1 MTAAAVRK
9 LFMILK
15 EVLLQ
20 AITAL
25 INHRFRAAMTML
37 GIAWGIV
44 TVVLLMAYGNGF
56 NHAILVGFRGAFSD
70 GVVVMYGGQT
80 SKQAG
85 GERAG
90 KPVFLKEADVEI
102 ILQAP
107 LVKYASPE
115 YMNGVP
121 LASAIRQTSAGVRA
135 VNSDYGIMRSEIALS
150 GRFLNSEDVEKR
162 RRVVFLGY
170 DVADRLFSNSPSL
183 GETIRIKGIPF
194 EVIGIG
200 TNKVQMGSYGW
211 GPDKYCAFI
220 PYTVAGQ
227 LWNTQYVNDIVWQ
240 SLDPVF
246 HERAVKQVREILGPR
261 KGFNAA
267 DERALRLNDSVE
279 NMKVISGITGGLKV
293 ILTIIGTL
301 TLTIGGIG
309 VMNIMLVSVT
319 ERTRE
324 IGVRKAIGARR
335 RHILFQF
342 LMEGVAITFMGG
354 LLGVILSYGLVQ
366 IIGSRPFLAD
376 MMDDPTRQT
385 DIQLLLSL
393 DVLSVAT
400 AILMVVGLLSGLWPA
415 VRASRMDPIESL
427 RYE

>member
-15 EVLLQ
+15 EVLRQ

-90 KPVFLKEADVEI
+90 KPVLLKEADVEI

-211 GPDKYCAFI
+211 GPDKYSAFI
-220 PYTVAGQ
+220 PYT
-227 LWNTQYVNDIVWQ
+227 
-240 SLDPVF
+240 
-246 HERAVKQVREILGPR
+246 
-261 KGFNAA
+261 
-267 DERALRLNDSVE
+267 
-279 NMKVISGITGGLKV
+279 
-293 ILTIIGTL
+293 
-301 TLTIGGIG
+301 
-309 VMNIMLVSVT
+309 VT

>member
-1 MTAAAVRK
+1 
-9 LFMILK
+9 MIFR
-15 EVLLQ
+15 EVLIQ
-20 AITAL
+20 AAIAL
-25 INHRFRAAMTML
+25 INHRFRAMMTML
-37 GIAWGIV
+37 GISWGIV

-56 NHAILVGFRGAFSD
+56 NSAILYGFRGAFSD

-80 SKQAG
+80 SSQAG

-90 KPVFLKEADVEI
+90 KPVFLKEEDVEA
-102 ILQAP
+102 ILEAP
-107 LVKYASPE
+107 LVKSASPE

-121 LASAIRQTSAGVRA
+121 LASASRQTSAGVRG
-135 VNSDYGIMRSEIALS
+135 VNRDYGVMRSEIALA

-170 DVADRLFSNSPSL
+170 DIADRLFSNSPAV
-183 GETIRIKGIPF
+183 GETIHIKGIPF
-194 EVIGIG
+194 EVIGVG
-200 TNKVQMGSYGW
+200 TNKVQMGAYGW
-211 GPDKYCAFI
+211 GPDKYNAFI
-220 PYTVAGQ
+220 PYTVANQ

-240 SLDPVF
+240 SLDPVL
-246 HERAVKQVREILGPR
+246 HQQAVKQVREILGAR
-261 KGFNAA
+261 KGFNPG

-279 NMKVISGITGGLKV
+279 NMRVINGITDGLKIV
-293 ILTIIGTL
+293 LTIIGTV

-324 IGVRKAIGARR
+324 IGVRKAVGARR
-335 RHILFQF
+335 RHILTQF
-342 LMEGVAITFMGG
+342 LLEAVAITFMGG
-354 LLGVILSYGLVQ
+354 ILGLILSYGLVHL
-366 IIGSRPFLAD
+366 IGSRPFLAD

-385 DIQLLLSL
+385 DIQLVLSM
-393 DVLSVAT
+393 DVLGLST
-400 AILMVVGLLSGLWPA
+400 AILILVGLLSGLWPS

>member
-1 MTAAAVRK
+1 
-9 LFMILK
+9 MILK

-20 AITAL
+20 AVAAL

-37 GIAWGIV
+37 GIAWGIM

-56 NHAILVGFRGAFSD
+56 ARAILFGFRGAFSD

-90 KPVFLKEADVEI
+90 KPIFLKEEDVVALLE
-102 ILQAP
+102 AP

-121 LASAIRQTSAGVRA
+121 LASTLRQTSAGVRA
-135 VNSDYGIMRSEIALS
+135 VNPDYGIMRSELPLT
-150 GRFLNSEDVEKR
+150 GRFMNAEDIEKR

-170 DVADRLFSNSPSL
+170 DVANRLFGNSPAV
-183 GETIRIKGIPF
+183 GETIGVKGIPF
-194 EVIGIG
+194 EVIGVG
-200 TNKVQMGSYGW
+200 TNKVQMGAYGW
-211 GPDKYCAFI
+211 GPDKYNAFV
-220 PYTVAGQ
+220 PYTIANQ

-240 SLDPVF
+240 SLDPRF
-246 HERAVKQVREILGPR
+246 HEQAVRQVREILGAR
-261 KGFNAA
+261 KGFNAS
-267 DERALRLNDSVE
+267 DERALRMNDSVE
-279 NMKVISGITGGLKV
+279 SMRVVNGITAGLKIV
-293 ILTIIGTL
+293 LTIIGTV
-301 TLTIGGIG
+301 TLMIGGIG

-335 RHILFQF
+335 SHILTQF
-342 LMEGVAITFMGG
+342 LVEAVAITFMGG
-354 LLGVILSYGLVQ
+354 LLGVILSYGLVHL
-366 IIGSRPFLAD
+366 IGSRPFLAD

-385 DIQLLLSL
+385 DIQLLLST
-393 DVLSVAT
+393 DVLGVAT
-400 AILMVVGLLSGLWPA
+400 AILMIVGLLSGIWPA
-415 VRASRMDPIESL
+415 IRASQMDTIESL